1 MRYSG
6 PPVTGTVNGID
17 FDARYTVTGQSGV
30 AWWLHGWAT
39 RDIPESW
46 TLDCPAENMPGWDH
60 DHDDSCYLCNE
71 PEIVPDTDRVRAIMV
86 GDDRE
91 FTFDV
96 SDLTVIPD
104 DGYCRDCGQTGCASN
119 VYE

>member
-6 PPVTGTVNGID
+6 PPVTGTVNGTD
-17 FDARYTVTGQSGV
+17 FDAHYTVAGYSGV

-39 RDIPESW
+39 METPESW
-46 TLDCPAENMPGWDH
+46 TLDCQDTSPDH
-60 DHDDSCYLCNE
+60 DHDDLCYLYNE
-71 PEIVPDTDRVRAIMV
+71 PETVADTTRVRAVMV

-91 FTFDV
+91 FFFDV

-104 DGYCRDCGQTGCASN
+104 DSYCRDCGQTGCTSN
-119 VYE
+119 TYE